1 MNQSILIDDYM
12 MDTNDDERIINFL
25 KTDKCSLDMVN
36 YQDDDGWCALNLA
49 ARLNRY
55 EVVQALVE
63 KGANVNLINWDSSFN
78 PLMYCISDGDS
89 YYESEKENQLK
100 TIKILI
106 EAGTNLNFEDRFS
119 AFTLACEMNNTSII
133 RLLLEKNVNID
144 FKDENDKTG
153 LDYINENNNQEA
165 LSMINSYLMNRKLSE
180 DLKEKTNTITK
191 MKV

>member
-1 MNQSILIDDYM
+1 MNKSILVDDYM
-12 MDTNDDERIINFL
+12 MDTTDDERVINFL

-36 YQDDDGWCALNLA
+36 YQDGDGWCALNLA
-49 ARLNRY
+49 ARLNRFD
-55 EVVQALVE
+55 VVQALVE
-63 KGANVNLINWDSSFN
+63 KGANVNLISWDSSFN
-78 PLMYCISDGDS
+78 SLMYSIVDGDS
-89 YYESEKENQLK
+89 YFESEKENQLK
-100 TIKILI
+100 TIKLLI

-165 LSMINSYLMNRKLSE
+165 LSMVNSYLMNIKLNE
-180 DLKEKTNTITK
+180 DLKEKTNTINK